1 MSVVKCGNCK
11 VPMQGPVDANES
23 DIMTCPKC
31 GQQDT
36 LATVRAEVVDYARH
50 RMAEQMNATMK
61 EATRG
66 NKYLSYKPGA
76 RSTKRH
82 RYVLDM

>member
-1 MSVVKCGNCK
+1 MSVVKCGMCK
-11 VPMQGPVDANES
+11 VPMQGPANAKGS
-23 DIMTCPKC
+23 DILTCPKC

-36 LATVRAEVVDYARH
+36 LETVQAEVVDYARH
-50 RMAEQMNATMK
+50 WMAEQADEVMR

-66 NKYLSYKPGA
+66 NKYLTYKPGA